1 MLLKEQLSEALQKGN
16 TPEVKR
22 LSEEAINGGIEA
34 SLILD
39 GLLEGMGVV
48 GRRFKANEI
57 FVPEV
62 LIAARALN
70 AGLEVIRPALTASGV
85 KPVGKALIGTVEG
98 DLHDIGKNLVKMMMV
113 GVGIE
118 VIDLGVDIKAQQF
131 VDAAIEH
138 DVRIICMSALL
149 TTTMNNMKKV
159 IDELEQRDVRKRF
172 IVMVG
177 GAPLNAAFAEQIG
190 ADYYSADAQT
200 AAEIAQ
206 SLLKND

>member
-22 LSEEAINGGIEA
+22 LSEEAINAGIEA

-118 VIDLGVDIKAQQF
+118 VIDLGVDIKAPQF

-159 IDELEQRDVRKRF
+159 IDELEQRGVRDRF

-177 GAPLNAAFAEQIG
+177 GAPLNATFAEQIG

-206 SLLKND
+206 SLFKK